1 MDAESSRIL
10 KKLLLRFFLITGP
23 TLWLVA
29 YLIHKGNKYLYL
41 SRGVVVHPLVY
52 MLTMVVALSLV
63 LSLTAGDIIRE
74 LRASARKP
82 NQSAK

>member
-1 MDAESSRIL
+1 MDAERRRL

-29 YLIHKGNKYLYL
+29 YLIYKGNRYLYV

-52 MLTMVVALSLV
+52 MLTRVVALSLV
-63 LSLTAGDIIRE
+63 LSLTARDVIRE
-74 LRASARKP
+74 LRTSVRKP

>member
-1 MDAESSRIL
+1 MDAESGML

-29 YLIHKGNKYLYL
+29 YLIYKGNRYLYV
-41 SRGVVVHPLVY
+41 SRGVVAHPLVY

-63 LSLTAGDIIRE
+63 LSLTARDVIRE
-74 LRASARKP
+74 LRASARRP
-82 NQSAK
+82 TQSAK